1 MSKKRLYT
9 LLYCFLI
16 VAAFEFLLVCNTIGK
31 PDVRFF
37 NILLLSIPAAGFLY
51 ILTSLFTPKVNKI
64 IFNAFIL
71 IIAIYFC
78 VQTVYFT
85 IFGEFM
91 SISLLKMGT
100 DATENFKDQIFTG
113 ISDSLFPILSYLALF
128 AISVFLTVKK
138 FISFEPFELKR
149 SLINITA
156 VIALHFLCPLIL
168 GIAGTGAYTP
178 YDIYHSNDST
188 TQISVENLGLLT
200 TTKLESKH
208 LIFKDLYISDAK
220 NTISELEK
228 VKNYSKNDYNVTDID
243 FNEIL
248 KRCNSLEAA
257 ELTAELAKRE
267 PTNKNE
273 YTGLFE
279 DCNLITI
286 CAESF
291 SPYLID
297 KERTPTLYKLANEG
311 FIFKN
316 FYASYESVTTN
327 GEYSYC
333 LGLFPDMSRSKSD
346 NSFMASGNNSLPYAL
361 GNMFSGI
368 GGKTY
373 AYHNFLGTYYSRNV
387 THPNMGYDI
396 FKTPDNGLDI
406 APTWPSSDYDMMVQ
420 SVDDY
425 IDSGEQF
432 HTYYMTFSGHY
443 QYDWKN
449 IMCIRNKS
457 QVKDLDYPL
466 AVKAYLSSNMELEKA
481 LTYLM
486 KRLKEAGIEDNTV
499 IVLTTDHY
507 PYGLDEYE
515 YNRMAGKE
523 IDTEFEKYK
532 NSFIC
537 WKGGME
543 EPIIINDICS
553 TIDILPTLLNLF
565 GFEYDSRLIMGKDV
579 LSNADEI
586 AILANQ
592 SFITS
597 DYKFNAATNSL
608 TSTNGKE
615 VDSGLAENT
624 KEYVKNTFSLSR
636 EILNTNYYQY
646 IMEAK
651 NG

>member
-9 LLYCFLI
+9 LLYSFLI
-16 VAAFEFLLVCNTIGK
+16 IAAFELLLIYNTVGNL
-31 PDVRFF
+31 DVRFI
-37 NILLLSIPAAGFLY
+37 NILILCVPAGGILY
-51 ILTSLFTPKVNKI
+51 ILSSIFNPRVNKI
-64 IFNAFIL
+64 IYNTAIF
-71 IIAIYFC
+71 IIAVYFC

-85 IFGEFM
+85 IFGEYM
-91 SISLLKMGT
+91 SISLLKLGGE
-100 DATENFKDQIFTG
+100 AAENFKDQINTG
-113 ISDSLFPILSYLALF
+113 ISDSLMPIVLYLGLF
-128 AISVFLTVKK
+128 AITLFLTIRK
-138 FISFEPFELKR
+138 FISFESCAVKL
-149 SLINITA
+149 SIVNITA
-156 VIALHFLCPLIL
+156 VILLHFICPWIL
-168 GIAGTGAYTP
+168 SIGGTGAYTP
-178 YDIYHSNDST
+178 YDIYYSNDST

-200 TTKLESKH
+200 TARLESKQ
-208 LIFKDLYISDAK
+208 LLFKDLYITKAK
-220 NTISELEK
+220 NTVSKLDNIK
-228 VKNYSKNDYNVTDID
+228 QYSAEEYNVTDID

-248 KRCNSLEAA
+248 KKCKSVEAA
-257 ELTAELAKRE
+257 ELTASLASRK

-273 YTGLFE
+273 YTGLFK

-297 KERTPTLYKLANEG
+297 EQRTPTLYKLANEG
-311 FIFKN
+311 LVFNN

-327 GEYSYC
+327 GEYSFC
-333 LGLFPDMSRSKSD
+333 LGMFPDMSRSKSD
-346 NSFMASGNNSLPYAL
+346 NSFIASSNNALPYAL

-368 GGKTY
+368 GADTY
-373 AYHNFLGTYYSRNV
+373 AYHNFLGTYYSRNL
-387 THPNMGYDI
+387 THPNMGYGI

-420 SVDDY
+420 SVDDF
-425 IDSGEQF
+425 IDSGKQF

-466 AVKAYLSSNMELEKA
+466 AVKAYLSSNLELEKA

-486 KRLKEAGIEDNTV
+486 KRLTEAGIEENTV

-507 PYGLDEYE
+507 PYGLNEYE

-523 IDTEFEKYK
+523 IDTEFEKYR

-543 EPIIINDICS
+543 EPVVVDDICS

-565 GFEYDSRLIMGKDV
+565 GFEYDSRLIIGRDV
-579 LSNADEI
+579 LSEADEI
-586 AILANQ
+586 AILADQ
-592 SFITS
+592 SFITP
-597 DYKFNAATNSL
+597 DYRFNTATNSL
-608 TSTNGKE
+608 SSANGKE
-615 VDSGLAENT
+615 LNDSAAENT
-624 KEYVKNTFSLSR
+624 KKYVKNSFNLSR

-646 IMEAK
+646 ITEVK